1 MSGPSIN
8 YYRDPAT
15 GQLLDVDEAG
25 RSSQPDSAMQV
36 YPVRA
41 LQCALAARGVNIDVD
56 GFYGSQTRTY
66 LASAL
71 AGYKAQA
78 SADVQ
83 IQQANF
89 ESGARTNATSIR
101 VSRNFAS
108 WLFTRAPQCQAAASQ
123 TPSDASRTGT
133 TSPPLRSSGSS
144 GSSGSS
150 LTLSMPFWRRDNWKA
165 WLVGLGGA
173 AAIGGVGFYGY
184 KQRWFR

>member
-1 MSGPSIN
+1 MPGPSIN
-8 YYRDPAT
+8 YYRDPVS
-15 GQLLDVDEAG
+15 GQLIDVDEAG
-25 RSSQPDSAMQV
+25 RASQPDSTPQR

-56 GFYGSQTRTY
+56 GFYGAQTRTY

-89 ESGARTNATSIR
+89 ESGARTNATSIQ

-108 WLFTRAPQCQAAASQ
+108 WLFTRAPQCQAAASAA
-123 TPSDASRTGT
+123 PAAAARTAT
-133 TSPPLRSSGSS
+133 TSTGAPRSSLATTPL
-144 GSSGSS
+144 S
-150 LTLSMPFWRRDNWKA
+150 LPFWRRDNWKA

-184 KQRWFR
+184 KKRWFR